1 MGCLS
6 RGGQPLVTQHCHSEG
21 RDVPASQYLGLH
33 WLNSP
38 LIHHPALDLKEWNG
52 INHSAGHTTRL
63 PSPCGGSY
71 VFPLPLPGVFPCG
84 ILVPLGGWAQVY
96 VKKEELLCFSLL
108 WKPKTSPR
116 TPSVDAEDT
125 AEGPSGTLP
134 AGTAIP
140 HSDHSCTC
148 PHLRSHTL
156 PQFSDAWLDK
166 CIGRVYNQKRP
177 CHQSDVNVCLY
188 LTTLGWFGHLG
199 SLRKPSW
206 KEALCSC
213 WHNSSPNH
221 GFICKFPLCRTKLSN
236 DICCLWGESWTQSIK
251 TNVLLSM
258 NWENCS
264 EAIWRT
270 SYFTLERF
278 LWQLNTQ
285 QYLILIKVSV

>member
-1 MGCLS
+1 MCHEGSKQALHHTHGLVGCLS

-38 LIHHPALDLKEWNG
+38 LIHHPALDLKERNG
-52 INHSAGHTTRL
+52 INHPAGHTARL

-71 VFPLPLPGVFPCG
+71 VSPLPLPGVFPCG

-116 TPSVDAEDT
+116 TPSVDAEDI

-156 PQFSDAWLDK
+156 PQFSDA
-166 CIGRVYNQKRP
+166 
-177 CHQSDVNVCLY
+177 
-188 LTTLGWFGHLG
+188 
-199 SLRKPSW
+199 
-206 KEALCSC
+206 
-213 WHNSSPNH
+213 
-221 GFICKFPLCRTKLSN
+221 
-236 DICCLWGESWTQSIK
+236 
-251 TNVLLSM
+251 
-258 NWENCS
+258 
-264 EAIWRT
+264 
-270 SYFTLERF
+270 
-278 LWQLNTQ
+278 
-285 QYLILIKVSV
+285 